1 MTGCSGR
8 MACRFYGDHMSR
20 RLLVERRLQMDLRA
34 EMGTTSARGDGSQ
47 RRLPGRFT
55 QIYSTATV
63 GLLALAIGSAAVL
76 WVAGEDPATESMS
89 ESESLRNELKPL
101 RQVPIGDF
109 VYLNSSSHH
118 RWLLGPGFA
127 LAEDDGT
134 WVRAREAEIVFYPE
148 PDVESEGG
156 DLKVELSMSPLLVG
170 DATSRS
176 VTVSS
181 SAETVSVSLPAGG
194 ARVNLALTSA
204 EEQIIRI
211 RCDDLDAPTS
221 AMEIT
226 DLRRLCVKVYALAVR
241 VGDAK

>member
-1 MTGCSGR
+1 
-8 MACRFYGDHMSR
+8 
-20 RLLVERRLQMDLRA
+20 MDARA
-34 EMGTTSARGDGSQ
+34 EMGRSASRDDGSH
-47 RRLPGRFT
+47 RRVLGRLT
-55 QIYSTATV
+55 QIYTHVVV

-89 ESESLRNELKPL
+89 ESDSLRDELKPL
-101 RQVPIGDF
+101 RQVPTGDF
-109 VYLNSSSHH
+109 VYLNSSSDH

-148 PDVESEGG
+148 PDAESEGG
-156 DLKVELSMSPLLVG
+156 DMKVELSMSPLLVG

-194 ARVNLALTSA
+194 ARVSLALTSA
-204 EEQIIRI
+204 EEQVIRI

-221 AMEIT
+221 AMEIN